1 MGRAEL
7 QAPGAGGPA
16 GEKHQARSWRSAD
29 PCLVGGRDE
38 TMGMEA
44 GRREGPGEEN
54 PPLPAALRRASARA
68 AGQGPHGGESR
79 AHLHAPGGADECH
92 DGKGSV
98 MTSDPEQ
105 AFRDLVA
112 LSEELGLYDDPED
125 RMDPEDGD
133 DPRTC

>member
-1 MGRAEL
+1 
-7 QAPGAGGPA
+7 
-16 GEKHQARSWRSAD
+16 
-29 PCLVGGRDE
+29 
-38 TMGMEA
+38 
-44 GRREGPGEEN
+44 
-54 PPLPAALRRASARA
+54 
-68 AGQGPHGGESR
+68 
-79 AHLHAPGGADECH
+79 
-92 DGKGSV
+92 